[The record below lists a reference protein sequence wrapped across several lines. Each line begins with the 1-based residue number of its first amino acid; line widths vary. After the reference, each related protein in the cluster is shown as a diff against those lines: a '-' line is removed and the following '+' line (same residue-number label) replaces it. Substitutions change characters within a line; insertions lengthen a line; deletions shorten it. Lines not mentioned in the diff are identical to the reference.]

1 MTRNKKSAED
11 VDSEVITTEIGS
23 QFPTDTSNSIN
34 FPGII
39 PARQWNPN
47 QPAMELNN
55 DDTNYYRSSRVSN
68 PLVNNGELGS
78 NLGSNDSCGPANHY
92 IDQTNNPQLVISAFV
107 PNEFVT
113 YDVGEKEKVYTPP
126 KLSGYTVD
134 SVDFSSAPKTE
145 DRVLNTKEFVSVSE
159 HKHALQGDNLNSVC
173 ETIADSAMSSTLSL
187 LSQAPTPIGCAR
199 TTLENDYGQ
208 PQNLNAIRLSNPDRQ
223 PPTQEE
229 TMNDPL
235 PFPVNQITFKKLIPI
250 STVED
255 YLSNPETMT
264 YDGLYQRT
272 EDIALLMVTL
282 QDEARKIDKKLHDF
296 EAAKKSKQQIAAEE
310 AKLEEEQMQKE
321 KDAIF
326 EVLLNKYGSFARSTV
341 EEWINFHENFY
352 QNHVEENPKHRKI
365 LLLLRNPQYISDYY
379 KRSFAKQ
386 KAELKAH
393 TVKLA
398 NTIDSPPSKIEQKA
412 MEESDRKK
420 RKPVIDSLIFDDR
433 KMTDVYGLSY
443 KAGDA
448 FVGNQILKDRYENS
462 KYVNNISNVDEKFR
476 PKRVR
481 GKRGNYDTDQS
492 DNTPVA
498 SDTEESLPV
507 KRTRTTRLAVDRM
520 ASSRVSTKSRVPS
533 RESTPSIAPKVFAS
547 GKRIGRPPGSKSQ
560 VKLPSKLKSVVA
572 ASDVIEKSHDSQ
584 QELISQ
590 FGENKTLGDKKI
602 LPGTVEEKEQDA
614 LEIPAKRIYA
624 EGMISKNCIQ
634 IKLAGQEKQET
645 RLQKDCP
652 ERLEVSLCSKPKIE
666 SNKCNRSFVALKFDK
681 NVFPSPEAD
690 KSTVEFSAALSSRPS
705 SSSSTDMA
713 LKLDRC
719 NIRSAS
725 NVMVPSTTHHST
737 VKVRGRRSCRATTE
751 TLPQNVKSPPPAKK
765 SKNRTIKDIV
775 DDSKPSQPK
784 KVFRVALKH
793 TPPSASDTATKVST
807 PESLAPPANEIISS
821 CKNSNSPIMKHELHE
836 KEFQN
841 FERKNS
847 NSTEKLHMTSTNRD
861 TNSQLVIQGRN
872 ENYMHDMHNT
882 TSSHIRRVCQTKDS
896 GIKDSPGS
904 FDSTVSSNGINN
916 GNNISKSSSR
926 ETFPSVAQE
935 NYPIVGDLLLH
946 EGSFGIKNSLIHSV
960 RDTPGIYNMC
970 RDIRVNKANNIGSLH
985 LGIRDFTHPN
995 PEVLFTT
1002 DNRRQQTFPT
1012 RDQDFP
1018 PIEPLPA
1025 PTCSSSSLLISQP
1038 ATSKIITRPNL
1049 LQHPTVSELCRNQIL
1064 QFPTKL
1070 RKDLETVGD
1079 NFFPEQEHFLSE
1091 YERYQALTSST
1102 SPFTLAKRKRKSRVD
1117 LASCS

>member
-1 MTRNKKSAED
+1 M
-11 VDSEVITTEIGS
+11 
-23 QFPTDTSNSIN
+23 P
-34 FPGII
+34 
-39 PARQWNPN
+39 
-47 QPAMELNN
+47 
-55 DDTNYYRSSRVSN
+55 
-68 PLVNNGELGS
+68 
-78 NLGSNDSCGPANHY
+78 
-92 IDQTNNPQLVISAFV
+92 
-107 PNEFVT
+107 
-113 YDVGEKEKVYTPP
+113 
-126 KLSGYTVD
+126 
-134 SVDFSSAPKTE
+134 
-145 DRVLNTKEFVSVSE
+145 
-159 HKHALQGDNLNSVC
+159 
-173 ETIADSAMSSTLSL
+173 STLSL

-199 TTLENDYGQ
+199 TTLENEYDQ
-208 PQNLNAIRLSNPDRQ
+208 PQDLNAIRLSNSDQ
-223 PPTQEE
+223 PTFTREE
-229 TMNDPL
+229 TMNDLL
-235 PFPVNQITFKKLIPI
+235 PFPVNQMAFKKLIPI
-250 STVED
+250 STIEE

-272 EDIALLMVTL
+272 EDIALLMATL

-296 EAAKKSKQQIAAEE
+296 EAAKKSEQQIAAEE

-352 QNHVEENPKHRKI
+352 ENHVEENPKHRKI

-420 RKPVIDSLIFDDR
+420 RKPAIDSLIFDDR

-462 KYVNNISNVDEKFR
+462 KYVRNISNVDEKSR
-476 PKRVR
+476 PKRAR

-498 SDTEESLPV
+498 SDTEESLPL
-507 KRTRTTRLAVDRM
+507 KRTRTTRLTVDRM
-520 ASSRVSTKSRVPS
+520 ASRVSTKTRVPS

-572 ASDVIEKSHDSQ
+572 ASDVIERSNDSQ
-584 QELISQ
+584 QELISRVE
-590 FGENKTLGDKKI
+590 ENKTSGDKKI
-602 LPGTVEEKEQDA
+602 LPSTIEEKEQDA
-614 LEIPAKRIYA
+614 LEICANKFYA

-645 RLQKDCP
+645 HLQKECP
-652 ERLEVSLCSKPKIE
+652 ERLEVSLCSKPKFE
-666 SNKCNRSFVALKFDK
+666 SNNSNRSFVALKFDK
-681 NVFPSPEAD
+681 NVFPSPDAD
-690 KSTVEFSAALSSRPS
+690 KSTVEFSTALSSRPS
-705 SSSSTDMA
+705 SSSSTDMT
-713 LKLDRC
+713 LKLDRS
-719 NIRSAS
+719 NIRSTS
-725 NVMVPSTTHHST
+725 NVMVPSTTHHNT
-737 VKVRGRRSCRATTE
+737 VKVRGRRSCRATAE

-765 SKNRTIKDIV
+765 SKNRAIKDIIN
-775 DDSKPSQPK
+775 DSKPSRPK
-784 KVFRVALKH
+784 KAFRVALKH
-793 TPPSASDTATKVST
+793 TPPSASDTATKIPT
-807 PESLAPPANEIISS
+807 LESMDPQANEVISS
-821 CKNSNSPIMKHELHE
+821 SENSNSLIMKHELHE

-841 FERKNS
+841 LEKTDENS
-847 NSTEKLHMTSTNRD
+847 NEKIHMTSIKRD
-861 TNSQLVIQGRN
+861 TNSQLVIQERN
-872 ENYMHDMHNT
+872 EDYMHDMYNP
-882 TSSHIRRVCQTKDS
+882 TSSQVRRVYQTIDS

-904 FDSTVSSNGINN
+904 FDSMVSSNGINN

-926 ETFPSVAQE
+926 EALPSVTHE

-970 RDIRVNKANNIGSLH
+970 RDIRVNKSNNIGSLH

-1002 DNRRQQTFPT
+1002 DNRRQQTFP
-1012 RDQDFP
+1012 
-1018 PIEPLPA
+1018 
-1025 PTCSSSSLLISQP
+1025 
-1038 ATSKIITRPNL
+1038 
-1049 LQHPTVSELCRNQIL
+1049 VS
-1064 QFPTKL
+1064 
-1070 RKDLETVGD
+1070 
-1079 NFFPEQEHFLSE
+1079 
-1091 YERYQALTSST
+1091 
-1102 SPFTLAKRKRKSRVD
+1102 
-1117 LASCS
+1117 